1 MMAVWH
7 PSLPQ
12 FSERNFEDGREDAV
26 WEFQTDSGRGLAGLK
41 TTDSFEIIDA
51 AYRFTWAQ
59 RDVFDAFFETTI
71 RRGIDPFLFPHPV
84 SREQH
89 LVEFIRRSR
98 PAFKF
103 VVHDLY
109 EARLRLRILP

>member
-1 MMAVWH
+1 MVAIWH

-12 FSERNFEDGREDAV
+12 FSERNFEDGREDAT
-26 WEFQTDSGRGLAGLK
+26 WDFQPEQGRGIAGIK

-71 RRGIDPFLFPHPV
+71 RRGIDPFLFPHPITLAQ
-84 SREQH
+84 EK
-89 LVEFIRRSR
+89 VEFIRRSR

-103 VVHDLY
+103 VSHDLY